1 MCPHGPTSFRPVF
14 LPEVFTIPPD
24 SDTTRGAR
32 YFIFMYKKQNKLN
45 SCVFGLLSLDSPF
58 TNFVKLSLRF
68 LSASLLLSLC
78 AVKFNPCLSG
88 LGLQGSSCMPTSSKK
103 ILELLN
109 HLLFHFGL
117 AQWLIPLI
125 PVLRKQR
132 QVNL

>member
-78 AVKFNPCLSG
+78 AVKFNPCLWCFKALLACQPLQRRFLNSSIISFSILAWHSG
-88 LGLQGSSCMPTSSKK
+88 SY
-103 ILELLN
+103 
-109 HLLFHFGL
+109 H
-117 AQWLIPLI
+117 
-125 PVLRKQR
+125 
-132 QVNL
+132 